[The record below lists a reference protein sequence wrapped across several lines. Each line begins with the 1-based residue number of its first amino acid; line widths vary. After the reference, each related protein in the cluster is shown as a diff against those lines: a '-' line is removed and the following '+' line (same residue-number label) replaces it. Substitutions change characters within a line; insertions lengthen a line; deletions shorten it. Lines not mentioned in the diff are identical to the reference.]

1 MQQTGVADWT
11 AVVVGGDAAGGGVVD
26 VVVVAGDGSGTDS
39 VPRTGAVVVV
49 SAVPAEQHLA
59 RTGTGRAAE
68 AIGSIRPLAHC
79 CCYYYC

>member
-1 MQQTGVADWT
+1 MQQTGVAGST
-11 AVVVGGDAAGGGVVD
+11 VVVVVGGDAAGGGV

-39 VPRTGAVVVV
+39 VPQTGAVVV
-49 SAVPAEQHLA
+49 SAVPAEQHLH

-79 CCYYYC
+79 CYYYC